1 MTPDKII
8 RLTILAELARSADY
22 ALPLEQ
28 LLTQVNVRLRPA
40 ITMDTLKSHLSWLL
54 DRALVDFLADDLDRD
69 NADARRWLIREP
81 GLTALKK

>member
-1 MTPDKII
+1 MNDKII

-28 LLTQVNVRLRPA
+28 LLTQVNLRLRPA
-40 ITMDTLKSHLSWLL
+40 VGNDALKKHLTWLL
-54 DRALVDFLADDLDRD
+54 DRCMVDFIADEFDKENVDS
-69 NADARRWLIREP
+69 RRWLICEK